1 MRKGRRGLGAPL
13 SFFDSKQKLKDTWL
27 GSLKMTLRNSFAIT
41 GLLAFL
47 LLIVSVVRQVSL
59 STGMGSTETDLAMKM
74 LGDFLASPAAL
85 LDVGFFLISA
95 IFLHAYF
102 ALIAAVLVFAVIKP
116 GKEGDKTFVFPVF
129 SFFFLLLVV
138 LVWDSIFFPLTLSG
152 FLKFSSLS
160 SHTVAVTLSV
170 MVVLGLILGAVRL
183 FLAGSRLLPTL
194 AVMILIVTGLAFVNP
209 LQKSSPLIQSAE
221 AKEDRPNIIIIG
233 IDALRPDH
241 LGVNG
246 YEVNLTPNI
255 DKFLKESLYFE
266 QAFTPIARTYTA
278 WFSLLSGKA
287 PKTTG
292 IRYNLQEFEKG
303 QLSGNELQT
312 LLKREGYHTIYGMD
326 ERRFNN
332 IDERYGFDRDVGPDI
347 GAADFILFHAS
358 EWPLV
363 ALVSNTPMGEW
374 LFPLIYGN
382 RGVHGTYMPE
392 TFTKEVMEAVSEA
405 PNKPL
410 FLALHLTLPHWP
422 YLYREFEPL
431 EGVSFDPNNQ
441 FHYGYQMMLKEVD
454 AQFANILDGL
464 EHKGILDNS
473 LIFMI
478 SDHGEGFMLESDALK
493 AGNHEIEFP
502 TEAYGHGTNVLD
514 EEQYRIVLG
523 VQDRINNEIGE
534 DGARSDALVS
544 MLDIAPTI
552 TQYLDISDESLGF
565 EGESLFDVAACDG
578 CAGRSV
584 FMESS
589 VATNAM
595 YEDDLDV
602 ARVMAEGIGFYTVD
616 SDGLAIIRDEVGQ
629 MLGMKQRA
637 VIDKD
642 HIVAHFPGLEKDFL
656 IVDREQGIWW
666 PSSQYGGDKPQKVLS
681 LMRDLCS
688 YFDGDSGF
696 DTNGLCR
703 GAVN

>member
-1 MRKGRRGLGAPL
+1 MTFRKA
-13 SFFDSKQKLKDTWL
+13 FV
-27 GSLKMTLRNSFAIT
+27 IT
-41 GLLAFL
+41 GLLAFF
-47 LLIVSVVRQVSL
+47 LLIVSVIRQVSL

-85 LDVGFFLISA
+85 WDVGFFLISA
-95 IFLHAYF
+95 IFLHTYF
-102 ALIAAVLVFAVIKP
+102 ALIAAVLAFAIIRP
-116 GKEGDKTFVFPVF
+116 GRKGDKTFVFPVF
-129 SFFFLLLVV
+129 SFFFLLLIV
-138 LVWDSIFFPLTLSG
+138 LIWDSIYFPLTLSG
-152 FLKFSSLS
+152 FLKFSPLS
-160 SHTVAVTLSV
+160 SISVAITLSFLAGLGV
-170 MVVLGLILGAVRL
+170 MVGAVRL
-183 FLAGSRLLPTL
+183 FWAGSRLAATL
-194 AVMILIVTGLAFVNP
+194 TITMLAVTGLAFVNP
-209 LQKSSPLIQSAE
+209 LQENSSLIQSAE

-292 IRYNLQEFEKG
+292 IRYNLQKFEKE
-303 QLSGNELQT
+303 QLSGNELQA

-363 ALVSNTPMGEW
+363 ALVSNTPLGEL

-392 TFTKEVMEAVSEA
+392 TFTNEVMEAVSEA

-431 EGVSFDPNNQ
+431 EGVSFDPANQ

-454 AQFANILDGL
+454 VQFANILDGL
-464 EHKGILDNS
+464 ERKGVLDNS

-493 AGNHEIEFP
+493 AGNPEIEFP
-502 TEAYGHGTNVLD
+502 TEAHGHGTNVLD

-523 VQDRINNEIGE
+523 VQDRTNTEIGE
-534 DGARSDALVS
+534 GGGVRSDALVS
-544 MLDIAPTI
+544 ILDIAPTI
-552 TQYLDISDESLGF
+552 TQYLDISDQSFGF

-578 CAGRSV
+578 CAERSV

-637 VIDKD
+637 VIDRE

-656 IVDREQGIWW
+656 IVDREQNVWW

-681 LMRDLCS
+681 LMRDLCR

-696 DTNGLCR
+696 DSNGLCR